1 MIQTNGYV
9 KSLHIVYTLNLIERF
24 SIECGETKTKVI
36 TTANEQKEKYR
47 LKRRETRVTKSVTG
61 STAKKE
67 RCFFGAVKLQGVEDN
82 FFFWLIYKFIFC
94 LKSDN
99 RKEKLGPHIQ
109 VSVHNNI
116 YIDWNT
122 ISCLG

>member
-1 MIQTNGYV
+1 M
-9 KSLHIVYTLNLIERF
+9 
-24 SIECGETKTKVI
+24 
-36 TTANEQKEKYR
+36 
-47 LKRRETRVTKSVTG
+47 TKSVTD

-82 FFFWLIYKFIFC
+82 FFFFGLIYKFIFS

-116 YIDWNT
+116 YMD
-122 ISCLG
+122 